1 MFEGVQLSIEKKHR
15 LGLVLVSVGEGVEA
29 LCEVEAEN
37 DQGKRADELFLEG
50 DLGQLRSLHST

>member
-1 MFEGVQLSIEKKHR
+1 MFEGVQFSIEEEHG
-15 LGLVLVSVGEGVEA
+15 LWLVLVGVGEGVEA

-37 DQGKRADELFLEG
+37 DQGEWADQLFLEG